1 MAKERKAS
9 GGQKPAVSG
18 LFGRGRG
25 RGTERDE
32 ERRRDAWRTTVRRR
46 TIVALALVTLWV
58 GCVEARLVY
67 LQVLRYDHYQQLA
80 TTQQESVVSISA
92 PRGDI
97 VDRNGTLLAYTVD
110 AKAIFA
116 DPSRVEDPEETVA
129 ALCRALADCDKAE
142 RTRLLAQLSG
152 DSRFRYVR
160 RSWQASPEQARR
172 VAALNLAGIGLQED
186 TGRFYPLGSLAAHV
200 IGFVNQDNVGQAG
213 LEYAYDNRIR
223 GEAGLL
229 HVQYDAHR
237 RSYQTSTTREPVP
250 GGRLELTLDANLQHI
265 VERELAA
272 GVAAARAQAGTAVV
286 MNPHTGEIL
295 ALASYPTFDP
305 NRLGESDPEHWKNR
319 AVQDVYEPGST
330 FKIVTA
336 SAAIEEGV
344 VAPTE
349 LIDTRP
355 GWIKFP
361 GRKAITEN
369 NGHNYG
375 VLTFTDSLVKSSNVA
390 AIKVGLRMGVPI
402 LSRYV
407 QRFGFG
413 ERIAPDFPGQ
423 SPGIWNPGALDTS
436 GLASVSMGYQ
446 IAVTPIQ
453 MAAAASVVANGGVL
467 MEPRVVRAVERDG
480 VREVVQPRMIRRVI
494 DEDTAAV
501 VADMMSQVVSRGT
514 ARSARIEGYPAAGK
528 TGTAHK
534 VAENGRGYSRSDY
547 NASFVGFVP
556 VDNPQFTIL
565 VQIDTPRTS
574 IYGGTVAAPVF
585 RGIAAAALQYLG
597 TAPDDSETPT
607 VTVRAGAGDVSPL
620 RHVSTGATVEPMLIR
635 AGGPAVMPDLH
646 GLSAREALRV
656 VAAAGMSARVS
667 GTGFVAKQ
675 QPEAGDPIEPGGT
688 GLLVLARDPSLR
700 EEAIP

>member
-1 MAKERKAS
+1 MARERKAS
-9 GGQKPAVSG
+9 TGGQKAPAAG
-18 LFGRGRG
+18 LFGRLRG
-25 RGTERDE
+25 RAPERDE
-32 ERRRDAWRTTVRRR
+32 ERRRDGWRTTIRRR
-46 TIVALALVTLWV
+46 TIVALSLVTLWV

-67 LQVLRYDHYQQLA
+67 LQVVRHDHYQQLA
-80 TTQQESVVSISA
+80 TEQQESVVSVSA

-97 VDRNGTLLAYTVD
+97 VDRSGTLLAYTVD

-116 DPSRVEDPEETVA
+116 DPSRVENPEETVA
-129 ALCRALADCDKAE
+129 ALCRALADCDQAE
-142 RTRLLAQLSG
+142 RARLLAHLNSN
-152 DSRFRYVR
+152 SRFRYVR
-160 RSWQASPEQARR
+160 RSWQASPEQVRR
-172 VAALNLAGIGLQED
+172 VAALNLPGIGLQED

-200 IGFVNQDNVGQAG
+200 VGFVNQDNIGQAG
-213 LEYAYDNRIR
+213 LEYAYDERIR

-229 HVQYDAHR
+229 HVQYDARR
-237 RSYQTSTTREPVP
+237 RSYQTTVTREPVP
-250 GGRLELTLDANLQHI
+250 GGRLELTIDARLQHI

-272 GVAAARAQAGTAVV
+272 GVTNARARAGTAVV
-286 MNPHTGEIL
+286 MDPHTGEIL

-305 NRLGESDPEHWKNR
+305 NRYTTASPEARRNR

-344 VAPTE
+344 VTPNE

-355 GWIKFP
+355 GFIKFP

-407 QRFGFG
+407 HRFGFG

-423 SPGIWNPGALDTS
+423 SRGLWAPNRLDNS

-446 IAVTPIQ
+446 VAVTPIQ
-453 MAAAASVVANGGVL
+453 MAAAASVVANGGLL

-480 VREVVQPRMIRRVI
+480 VREVVQPRVIRRVV
-494 DEDTAAV
+494 EAETAQL
-501 VADMMSQVVSRGT
+501 VADMMEQVVSRGT

-556 VDNPQFTIL
+556 ANDPQITIL
-565 VQIDTPRTS
+565 VVIDTPRTS

-585 RGIAAAALQYLG
+585 RAIAEGALQYLG
-597 TAPDDSETPT
+597 TAPDASQSPT
-607 VTVRAGAGDVSPL
+607 VTVRAGAGDLSPL
-620 RHVSTGATVEPMLIR
+620 RRVSTSAVEPVLIR
-635 AGGPAVMPDLH
+635 TGGAAVMPDLR
-646 GLSAREALRV
+646 GLSAREALRI
-656 VAAAGMSARVS
+656 VAAAGMSAQIS
-667 GTGFVAKQ
+667 GTGFVARQ
-675 QPEAGDPIEPGGT
+675 HPEAGEPIEPGGT
-688 GLLVLARDPSLR
+688 SLLVLARDPSLR
-700 EEAIP
+700 EEATP